1 MRSSTCFTWSSTR
14 ACDSGDAI
22 VSDLTQWSAHYG
34 RCYGSIVRGGP
45 ARLLDGWEL
54 AAPQREPS
62 GSAGTLVS
70 PVTFRPA
77 AVLTKG
83 VATFGRISGGR
94 VKLGI

>member
-1 MRSSTCFTWSSTR
+1 
-14 ACDSGDAI
+14 
-22 VSDLTQWSAHYG
+22 
-34 RCYGSIVRGGP
+34 
-45 ARLLDGWEL
+45 LLDGWEL